1 MMSNSNQTKKQRN
14 EAARLKAAQLRAEQ
28 EAKSRRMR
36 TLVVTITVLVIT
48 ALVVGVVIVVQNARR
63 DIAAAAAGPA
73 GLSDKG
79 GHIVGPESA
88 TVTVTIY
95 ADYLCPN
102 CKTFEDENMAQLD
115 QYVKDGTVKLEF
127 VPVSILDR
135 LSNGTEFST
144 RAASSAYCVIESDPD
159 LFQAYN
165 TTLFAN
171 QPAENSDGLPT
182 AQLAQIAQTTG
193 VSQAGQDCITAEKY
207 KGFVT
212 KNTDDA
218 SKDGM
223 GGTPYVLVNGE
234 QVKEW
239 SAENMKAAIDKALA
253 G

>member
-1 MMSNSNQTKKQRN
+1 
-14 EAARLKAAQLRAEQ
+14 
-28 EAKSRRMR
+28 MR

-115 QYVKDGTVKLEF
+115 QYVKDGKVKLEF